1 MVARRPNAGWRVV
14 LLAAVLALAPAIGL
28 NLLLWFHISVHG
40 EDNIRDSADGILRLA
55 EEHLDDAMTQL
66 VGLGINSAAQCDP
79 ASVALLQ
86 RAMLSTPYTS
96 EIAVLGTDG
105 KPRCAANGR
114 PRVLRQVSPEND
126 TANPHIKLSVVD
138 FGADNGPRMVRL
150 VWRYPD
156 GSGFSALVPGERL
169 IPPVV
174 IGRLQAN
181 FLAKILLVDG
191 TYISSRLS
199 NPGMSVG
206 SNAFELRRL
215 SDRYPFAVSI
225 SVPYSALWQ
234 SYRELFLYGNAGSL
248 VLAALILLGA
258 WGVSR
263 LWQGPERDIAQALRR
278 GDFIPYYQP
287 VIDLQSGRLMGCE
300 VLVRRRRSNGSVES
314 PGSFIALVEATGQIF
329 DITRALMIHARDE
342 LADCYQDRP
351 HLKVSFNLVAGHFA
365 DLDIVRQVREIF
377 SEGAVRP
384 QQIVLEVTERQP
396 LPNLKLAR
404 VIISKLQ
411 DFGVRVAVD
420 DVGTGHGGFSYLLKL
435 GADQMKMDKMFV
447 DAIGTDRCSAAII
460 DTMVNLAES
469 LSMELIAE
477 GVETFEQAQYLRER
491 GVSGA
496 QGYVFA
502 PPLPGASF
510 KALIAAMDRAPA
522 TAPAKA
528 SDSAEVDTMAA
539 GAA

>member
-1 MVARRPNAGWRVV
+1 VI
-14 LLAAVLALAPAIGL
+14 LLAAALALAPAVGL

-66 VGLGINSAAQCDP
+66 VGLGISSEAQCDP

-96 EIAVLGTDG
+96 EIAVLGQDG

-114 PRVLRQVSPEND
+114 PRVLRQISPEND

-138 FGADNGPRMVRL
+138 FGADNGLRMVRL
-150 VWRYPD
+150 IWRYPD
-156 GSGFSALVPGERL
+156 GTGFSALVPGERL

-199 NPGMSVG
+199 KPDMSLG

-215 SDRYPFAVSI
+215 SERYPIAVSI

-263 LWQGPERDIAQALRR
+263 LWQGPERDIAQALHR

-287 VIDLQSGRLMGCE
+287 VIDLQTGRLMGCE
-300 VLVRRRRSNGSVES
+300 VLVRRRRADGSVES

-342 LADCYQDRP
+342 LADCYGDRP

-365 DLDIVRQVREIF
+365 DLDIVRQIRELF
-377 SEGAVRP
+377 SESAVRP
-384 QQIVLEVTERQP
+384 QQIVLEITERQQ
-396 LPNLKLAR
+396 LPNLALAR

-447 DAIGTDRCSAAII
+447 DAIGTDRCSQAII

-491 GVSGA
+491 GVAGA

-510 KALIAAMDRAPA
+510 KALITAMDRTPA
-522 TAPAKA
+522 GAAAKA
-528 SDSAEVDTMAA
+528 EARTDADGVAA